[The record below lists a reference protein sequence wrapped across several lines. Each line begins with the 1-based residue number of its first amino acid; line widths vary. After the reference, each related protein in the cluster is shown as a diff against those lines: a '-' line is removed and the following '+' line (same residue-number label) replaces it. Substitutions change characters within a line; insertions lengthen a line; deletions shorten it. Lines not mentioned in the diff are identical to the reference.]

1 VTARGRNKVAGLAS
15 LCVAAALCL
24 AALGVV
30 AAGASA
36 RGAAAP
42 LLPNLVTRPIVDVH
56 IEKGVGTKLLRF
68 STTVGNRGPG
78 PAELFP
84 DVPDTSDCD
93 ADGDPANDR
102 IASQRT
108 FDDMNGDGIF
118 ERGVDTEFSTAVIG
132 CFIFHPQHNHWHF
145 EEFERYE
152 LRRIKS
158 GKVLAS
164 SEKVSFCLLDTGT
177 FGSFPG
183 TPGPHY
189 GPCNEDVTMGLS
201 VGWYDIYQSNLFGQE
216 LDVHGLPAGRY
227 CLAMAA
233 DPGERVA
240 ESNETDNGRSTVV
253 EIAGST
259 ATDLGRRCPGESR

>member
-1 VTARGRNKVAGLAS
+1 MTARGRTKVAGLAS
-15 LCVAAALCL
+15 LCVAAALFL

-30 AAGASA
+30 ASGASA
-36 RGAAAP
+36 RGAAVP

-56 IEKGVGTKLLRF
+56 IEKGVDTKLMRF
-68 STTVGNRGPG
+68 STIVGNRGPG

-93 ADGDPANDR
+93 GDGDPDNDR
-102 IASQRT
+102 IASQRS
-108 FDDMNGDGIF
+108 FKDSNGNGTF
-118 ERGVDTEFSTAVIG
+118 ERGIDVGFSTKEIG
-132 CFIFHPQHNHWHF
+132 CFIFHPQHHHWHF

-183 TPGPHY
+183 TPGPYY

-201 VGWYDIYQSNLFGQE
+201 VGWSTSISQPGGSRARRSRHTGRAVLPGDGRGPAQSHRRDERDRQRSF
-216 LDVHGLPAGRY
+216 HGG
-227 CLAMAA
+227 A
-233 DPGERVA
+233 DCRAYGDRPRP
-240 ESNETDNGRSTVV
+240 S
-253 EIAGST
+253 
-259 ATDLGRRCPGESR
+259 LSR